1 MISTRGLLYA
11 SNHASIKLGNFDL
24 YTQPIKYVKL
34 CLLCLLILMF
44 KFWKQI
50 RISLVI
56 KILILIHKIESK
68 THSLLKKKK
77 ELMSKLH
84 KTPVSMVSFEVCIL
98 PWPLIFL
105 AV

>member
-1 MISTRGLLYA
+1 MISTRGLLYT
-11 SNHASIKLGNFDL
+11 SNRASIKLGNFDL

-50 RISLVI
+50 RISLVT
-56 KILILIHKIESK
+56 KILILIHKNESK

-77 ELMSKLH
+77 KGVNV
-84 KTPVSMVSFEVCIL
+84 KTL
-98 PWPLIFL
+98 
-105 AV
+105 